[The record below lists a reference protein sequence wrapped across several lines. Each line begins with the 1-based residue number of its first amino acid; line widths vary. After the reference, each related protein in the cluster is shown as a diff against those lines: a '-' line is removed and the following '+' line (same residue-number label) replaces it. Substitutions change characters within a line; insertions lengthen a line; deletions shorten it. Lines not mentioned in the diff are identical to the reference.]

1 MSIKKLAGE
10 TAIYGGAHISGKLI
24 NFLLLYVHTDIF
36 PADKFGIQTFI
47 YSIIPFLSVLFTYRI
62 EVAYFRYGSD
72 KEMSESSV
80 YTTTAISVFVS
91 TLLFG
96 GVLAL
101 FIPSL
106 LSFTTYADYESLFFL
121 ALFILCIDSVNSV
134 FYAKLRLDSRPLKFA
149 LAQLGGIIIT
159 VLMNLVFF
167 YYLPQFSKNEWISFF
182 YNPEYGIG
190 YIFVAN
196 LFGSLI
202 SFLILSPLI
211 TKIQWRSFDWT
222 IWKKMI
228 HFAAP
233 LILVGLSFVV
243 NELFDRLVIPTLAPG
258 ETQAER
264 DTQLGIY
271 GAMYKLTMFI
281 ALFRQAFQYAGEP
294 FFFHQKTAENAKQIY
309 ADIAKFFTIIVSA
322 GFLFILLYLDILK
335 YLIANPT
342 YWQGLHI
349 VPILLMANLLLGVY
363 YTFSVW
369 YKITD
374 RTIWGAYI
382 SLGGAAITVVI
393 NLLFIPKFGYVAAAW
408 ATLAAYGAMTIASY
422 VAGQRFYKIP
432 YQTGRIIAYIGFA
445 WLGYAISTYIKD
457 WVGDQWILGLAFN
470 SLIMLG
476 YFIMVVQLE
485 WKTIQQY
492 FLRTKLG

>member
-72 KEMSESSV
+72 KELSEASV
-80 YTTTAISVFVS
+80 YATTAISVFIS

-96 GVLAL
+96 GIIAL

-106 LSFTTYADYESLFFL
+106 LSFTTYANYESLFFL
-121 ALFILCIDSVNSV
+121 ALLILCIDSINAV
-134 FYAKLRLDSRPLKFA
+134 FYAKLRLDGRPFKFA

-167 YYLPQFSKNEWISFF
+167 YYLPQFSNNEWISTF
-182 YNPEYGIG
+182 YNQEYGIG

-196 LFGSLI
+196 LLGSFS
-202 SFLILSPLI
+202 SFLVLSPLI
-211 TKIQWRSFDWT
+211 VKIQWRAFDWA

-228 HFAAP
+228 RFAAP

-243 NELFDRLVIPTLAPG
+243 NELFDRLVLPVLAPG
-258 ETQAER
+258 ETQA
-264 DTQLGIY
+264 DKDAQLGIY

-294 FFFHQKTAENAKQIY
+294 FFFHQKTAENAQQIY
-309 ADIAKFFTIIVSA
+309 ADIAKFFTIIVST
-322 GFLFILLYLDILK
+322 GFLFVLLYLDMLK
-335 YLIANPT
+335 YLIANPI
-342 YWQGLHI
+342 YWEGLHI

-382 SLGGAAITVVI
+382 SLMGAAITVI
-393 NLLFIPKFGYVAAAW
+393 FNLLFIPKFGYLAAAW
-408 ATLAAYGAMTIASY
+408 TTLAAYGTMTIASY
-422 VAGQRFYKIP
+422 IAGQRFYKIP
-432 YQTGRIIAYIGFA
+432 YQTGRIVAYIGLA
-445 WLGYAISTYIKD
+445 WLSYEISTYVKN
-457 WVGDQWILGLAFN
+457 WVGHQWILGLALN

-476 YFIMVVQLE
+476 YLVVIVLLE

-492 FLRTKLG
+492 FLSRKVD